1 MAIRKKNKYPRQVRR
16 RPVYLSAGCL
26 VCAATASLAAYT
38 WLVPGLAPATRQTV
52 SFLPLVSVVLTYT
65 AFGIG
70 YGPIVFILQGNNGI
84 LEPSDI
90 NTNTKHLLI
99 NTEF

>member
-1 MAIRKKNKYPRQVRR
+1 M
-16 RPVYLSAGCL
+16 YLSAGL
-26 VCAATASLAAYT
+26 LLAAATSSLSVVN
-38 WLVPGLAPATRQTV
+38 WLLPGLEPATRQTL

-90 NTNTKHLLI
+90 DTNTKHLLI

>member
-1 MAIRKKNKYPRQVRR
+1 M
-16 RPVYLSAGCL
+16 YLSAGL
-26 VCAATASLAAYT
+26 LLAAATSSLSVVN
-38 WLVPGLAPATRQTV
+38 WLLPGLEPATRQTL

-70 YGPIVFILQGNNGI
+70 YGPIVFILQGKYSI

-99 NTEF
+99 NAEI